1 MRSNY
6 VNLDNTD
13 SVIKYFKE
21 IKKVDLLTID
31 EEVELGNRI
40 QSGDEKAVNELV
52 EANLKF
58 VISVAKEYQNS
69 GVLFSDL
76 INEGNYGLIKAA
88 YRFDPTRGFRFIS
101 YAVYWIKQSIMQYLN
116 EHGRTIRL
124 PVNVISKIN
133 LTKKHMASFEFE
145 NGRLPTDNEEIDFN
159 GENLIF
165 EEINVSS
172 CSSLNDY
179 INEDG
184 DELSD
189 LISDDINIEDLIINK
204 TDSDKLRN
212 ALIETLK
219 VLNVREREIIS
230 FYFGLDYEYEP
241 MTLED
246 IGDKFNLTKERIR
259 QIKEKAIRKLR
270 HNTINLQKI
279 LDK

>member
-1 MRSNY
+1 MKGNY
-6 VNLDNTD
+6 VNIDNAE
-13 SVIKYFKE
+13 SISKYFRE

-31 EEVELGNRI
+31 EEVELANRI
-40 QSGDEKAVNELV
+40 QNGDKKAIDELV

-58 VISVAKEYQNS
+58 VVSVAKEYQTK

-88 YRFDPTRGFRFIS
+88 HRFDPTRGFRFIS

-133 LTKKHMASFEFE
+133 LTKKQMASFEFE
-145 NGRLPTDNEEIDFN
+145 NGRLPNDNEEIEYN

-165 EEINVSS
+165 EEMNISS
-172 CSSLNDY
+172 CNSLNDY
-179 INEDG
+179 INDEG
-184 DELSD
+184 DELCD
-189 LISDDINIEDLIINK
+189 LICDNSNIEEIIIK
-204 TDSDKLRN
+204 QTDNDKLKN
-212 ALIETLK
+212 ALDQTLE
-219 VLNVREREIIS
+219 VLDEREREIIV
-230 FYFGLDYEYEP
+230 FYFGLDYNFEA

-246 IGDKFNLTKERIR
+246 IGDKFDLTKERIR